1 MVRLLAGA
9 AFSWYLGLGMTESN
23 LRIRPHD
30 EDELS
35 HYSADT
41 VDIEYR
47 FPGTGTSSRG

>member
-9 AFSWYLGLGMTESN
+9 AVQLVSRLGMTEAN

-30 EDELS
+30 EGELS

-47 FPGTGTSSRG
+47 FPWDWDELEG